1 MPSLRILASGRH
13 AMDDS
18 RIALG
23 KRIRWLRTKV
33 GLTQEQLAERAEL
46 SMKHLGEIERGKGNP
61 TLSSLENIADAFG
74 VSLPDLFEFKHER
87 LSAGEI
93 RANPANNPECE

>member
-1 MPSLRILASGRH
+1 
-13 AMDDS
+13 MDDS

-74 VSLPDLFEFKHER
+74 VSLPDLFEFKHEDYP
-87 LSAGEI
+87 LEK
-93 RANPANNPECE
+93 